1 MTDRADDPLS
11 PSASARDGLTD
22 VNVVETDD
30 APGPPKPAGVPG
42 KWIVMGVVIGSLLI
56 TAAFFAVK
64 LVRADPRVQ
73 NRATLGFTDGLG
85 ALERIVQ
92 LRQGMDDPEIAADDD
107 AVVALQKQEAAEWE
121 LAERSFADSVE
132 TGIARPAAVGWLAEL
147 KRRNGELAEA
157 ERLFDQVLAESPPPQ
172 ALNAEELTE
181 DEAKVPDPAD
191 LGGRALVRFA
201 KGDEER
207 AAADARRALEL
218 LDAGA
223 PTRAGDV
230 WAAFA
235 PPRDELERIA
245 AADPGA

>member
-1 MTDRADDPLS
+1 MTDRPDDPLS
-11 PSASARDGLTD
+11 PSALERDGLTD
-22 VNVVETDD
+22 VNLTEPDD
-30 APGPPKPAGVPG
+30 APGPPKPAGLPG
-42 KWIVMGVVIGSLLI
+42 KWIVMGVVLGSLAI
-56 TAAFFAVK
+56 TAGFFAVK
-64 LVRADPRVQ
+64 LIRADPRLQ

-92 LRQGMDDPEIAADDD
+92 LRQKMDEPEIAADDA
-107 AVVALQKQEAAEWE
+107 AVVELQEREAAEWE
-121 LAERSFADSVE
+121 LAERSFEDSVS

-157 ERLFDQVLAESPPPQ
+157 ERLFDQVLGDRPPPQ

-181 DEAKVPDPAD
+181 QKEKSADPAD
-191 LGGRALVRFA
+191 FGGRALVRFA
-201 KGDEER
+201 QGNEER

-235 PPRDELERIA
+235 PPREELERLA
-245 AADPGA
+245 AADGGS